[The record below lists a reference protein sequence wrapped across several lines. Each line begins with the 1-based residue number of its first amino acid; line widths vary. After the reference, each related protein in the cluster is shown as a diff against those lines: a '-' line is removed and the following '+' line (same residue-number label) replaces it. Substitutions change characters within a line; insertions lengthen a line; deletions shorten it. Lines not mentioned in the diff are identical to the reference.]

1 LFHRK
6 TKSIVPYSNSLPN
19 TNNDNKIKPSNS
31 LPSKISESTTGK
43 LLTTDILESM
53 RNTQMITNAEFMTLA
68 LLKKILLILNQIE
81 INTAQTAVN
90 TPSSAISSEFVGRLV
105 SNKFKLSNFLAS
117 LFYVISRLRIS
128 DLVGEPLW

>member
-68 LLKKILLILNQIE
+68 LLKKILLKLNQIE

>member
-1 LFHRK
+1 
-6 TKSIVPYSNSLPN
+6 
-19 TNNDNKIKPSNS
+19 
-31 LPSKISESTTGK
+31 
-43 LLTTDILESM
+43 M

-68 LLKKILLILNQIE
+68 LLKKILLKLNQIE

>member
-1 LFHRK
+1 MFHRK

-68 LLKKILLILNQIE
+68 LLKKILLKLNQIE

>member
-1 LFHRK
+1 MFHRK

-68 LLKKILLILNQIE
+68 LLKKILLKLNQIE

-117 LFYVISRLRIS
+117 LFYVISRLRIF

>member
-68 LLKKILLILNQIE
+68 LLKKILLKLNQIE

-90 TPSSAISSEFVGRLV
+90 TPSSAISSEFVGRFV